1 MKAEKLLK
9 KIGDIDERYV
19 AAADSRGR
27 KTVKR
32 SFTKWAALAAC
43 LVLACAVA
51 IPAING
57 GQKKGAMDMNGSQP
71 PQSTGTK
78 VAEAPK
84 NEDKAAMESEPSAE
98 PEPQAV
104 ANSPAGS
111 PADSGG
117 ATAESPVN
125 SAENAA
131 GEESQATTRRIIIQG
146 YLEDGDTQ
154 TDYCYAIPKTGQV
167 VISEYLR
174 MAIEKYEKEENTEF
188 TYRVVVDFFRGDKQI
203 FPLSADAETEMQR
216 LYDLG
221 YTVAIEEAQ
230 KDDMVFTWFT
240 IHASADQ
247 ILNFEPDPEYGY
259 MLFLYNERVPGE
271 EELTPEVV
279 QQTNSPAN

>member
-19 AAADSRGR
+19 AAAESRGR

-43 LVLACAVA
+43 FVLACAVA

-57 GQKKGAMDMNGSQP
+57 GRQKGAMDMNGAAP

-84 NEDKAAMESEPSAE
+84 TEDKAAMESEPSAE

-111 PADSGG
+111 PADSDN
-117 ATAESPVN
+117 AESPA
-125 SAENAA
+125 AE
-131 GEESQATTRRIIIQG
+131 GYETTRSVIIQG

-279 QQTNSPAN
+279 QQTNRPVN